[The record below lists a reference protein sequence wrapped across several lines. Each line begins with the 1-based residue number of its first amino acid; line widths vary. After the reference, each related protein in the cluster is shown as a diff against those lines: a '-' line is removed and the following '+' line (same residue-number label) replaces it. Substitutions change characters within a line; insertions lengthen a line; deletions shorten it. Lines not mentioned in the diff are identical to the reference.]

1 MTPPIRVS
9 VVEDRREY
17 RNTLTA
23 LLKGAPGF
31 QLVSADT
38 TAEDALR
45 NIPAAKPD
53 VVLVDLKLPGMSG
66 VELIRQLRADHE
78 KLPLMVLTAFADDD
92 LIFDSLKAGA
102 SGYLLKRTPL
112 PKLCEAIEELHHG
125 GSPMTPEIA
134 RKVTNYFRSL
144 PQPSP
149 EADTLTRREREILEH
164 LAKGSRSKEIADNLD
179 VSTDTVHTHLRHL
192 YEKLH
197 VHSAAAAVAKH
208 LRR

>member
-1 MTPPIRVS
+1 MNVPIRIS
-9 VVEDRREY
+9 IVEDRREY
-17 RNTLTA
+17 RNTLSA
-23 LLKGAPGF
+23 LLTGAPGF
-31 QLVSADT
+31 RLVSADT
-38 TAEDALR
+38 TAEDARR
-45 NIPAAKPD
+45 NIPEAKPE

-66 VELIRQLRADHE
+66 VELIRELKASFPELRSV
-78 KLPLMVLTAFADDD
+78 VLTAYADDE

-112 PKLCEAIEELHHG
+112 PKLCEAIEEVHKG

-149 EADTLTRREREILEH
+149 EAATLTRREREILEH
-164 LAKGSRSKEIADNLD
+164 LAKGSRSKEIADKLY
-179 VSTDTVHTHLRHL
+179 VSTDTVHTHLRHI

-197 VHSAAAAVAKH
+197 VHSRGEAVAKH